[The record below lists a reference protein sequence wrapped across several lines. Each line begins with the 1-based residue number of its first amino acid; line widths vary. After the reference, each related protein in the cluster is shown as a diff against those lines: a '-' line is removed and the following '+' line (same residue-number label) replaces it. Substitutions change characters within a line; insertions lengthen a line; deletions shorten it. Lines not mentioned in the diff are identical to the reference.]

1 MSVSLFLFVEK
12 FICVIKNVL
21 NRDRHWNF
29 AASNTET
36 PELGVC
42 KKIIHM
48 YGQLERI
55 TAWLSWKNYCLEEC
69 WYCSVTKPCPNL
81 CDPMN
86 CSMPGLSV
94 LHYLPEFAQTH
105 VHWVIDAIQS
115 FHPLSPSPP
124 ALIFPCIRI
133 SSNESAL
140 RIRWPNYWSFS
151 ISLSSEYSG
160 FIFFGIHWSDFL
172 AVRGTLKIL
181 LQHCNSKYQAWK
193 NKVAFFFSFIYL
205 FVLFFICGLSEPHLC

>member
-105 VHWVIDAIQS
+105 VHWVIDAIQP
-115 FHPLSPSPP
+115 FHPLSSPSPP
-124 ALIFPCIRI
+124 AFNLF
-133 SSNESAL
+133 
-140 RIRWPNYWSFS
+140 
-151 ISLSSEYSG
+151 
-160 FIFFGIHWSDFL
+160 
-172 AVRGTLKIL
+172 
-181 LQHCNSKYQAWK
+181 QHQG
-193 NKVAFFFSFIYL
+193 FFFLVSQP
-205 FVLFFICGLSEPHLC
+205 FVSGGQSIGASASASVLPMNNQGWFPLGLTNLKFMSLESVIPSNHLVQL